1 MKKKPQLSRIFG
13 GIVACLL
20 LLGACA
26 AALTYFHSNT
36 FVRAAGPT
44 ATVNHYEYVFPDGG
58 IYVYDMDNNQAL
70 VKHINLPIFKGGRG
84 CVVDP
89 ASNSLYLSYNGDGG
103 PHGTGSLLKYNLLND
118 TVVWTKNY
126 TFGIDSMAITPDG
139 KTIYMPDGEA
149 SYDGT
154 WRIINTSDGSVT
166 GSIFTATGDAAH
178 NTVMSLDGKHVYLGA
193 LNSSYL
199 YRVDTSTNKIVEKI
213 GPLSNGVRP
222 FTINGSETLAYTTAT
237 GFLGFEVSSI
247 TTGKLLYH
255 VPIKGFASSNAAE
268 VSHGI
273 TLSPDEKEV
282 YVIDTAN
289 SYAHVF
295 DVSGVPATAP
305 VQVADIPLRKMSGSS
320 VPAESP
326 CLYDCTHEGWILHS
340 RDGRFVYVGDS
351 GDVIDTATRK
361 VVNNLDPLFNTR
373 KYLEIDFSNGN
384 AISTSTRQ
392 GMGYVTGSG
401 GVPTPTP
408 TSTTTV
414 TPSPTSTTV
423 VTPSPTSTTVVT
435 PSPTST
441 LTPTPN
447 PGTTIA
453 QDTFQRANQT
463 HWGTASDSHVWAAD
477 ANTQNTF
484 SIVSNQ
490 GQISNGNTYYNAVLG
505 ATTSNAEVLLSGSI
519 SSFNNA
525 NMGAVLRWKD
535 TNDWY
540 KAYVSGTSLVIQA
553 KVNGT
558 YSTVGSTTFSATAG
572 QSYTIRFRA
581 VGTGFYAKAWATG
594 TTEPTAWMVT
604 GTNTSLQTGY
614 CGVRV
619 QLQSGVTAKF
629 SSFLATTA
637 S

>member
-1 MKKKPQLSRIFG
+1 MECAPPLKGEKFLMKITPRLSRMLSG
-13 GIVACLL
+13 LAACLL
-20 LLGACA
+20 LLGVCVT
-26 AALTYFHSNT
+26 ALTYFHSKA
-36 FVRAAGPT
+36 FVHAAGPT
-44 ATVNHYEYVFPDGG
+44 ATVNHYQYVFPDGG

-103 PHGTGSLLKYNLLND
+103 SHGTGSLLKYNLLND

-154 WRIINTSDGSVT
+154 WRILSASDGSVL

-178 NTVMSLDGKHVYLGA
+178 NTVVSLNGKHVYLGA
-193 LNSSYL
+193 LNSKYL
-199 YRVDTSTNKIVEKI
+199 YMVDTSTNKIIKNI
-213 GPLSNGVRP
+213 GPLATGVRP
-222 FTINGSETLAYTTAT
+222 FTINGTETLAYTTAT

-255 VPIKGFASSNAAE
+255 VPIKGFASSTAAE

-273 TLSPDEKEV
+273 TLSPNEKEV

-305 VQVADIPLRKMSGSS
+305 VQVADIPLRKMSGT
-320 VPAESP
+320 ESP

-340 RDGRFVYVGDS
+340 IDGRFVYVGDS

-384 AISTSTRQ
+384 AISTSSRH
-392 GMGYVTGSG
+392 GLGYVTGG
-401 GVPTPTP
+401 GGTPTP
-408 TSTTTV
+408 TSTTTA
-414 TPSPTSTTV
+414 TPSPTSTTA
-423 VTPSPTSTTVVT
+423 VT

-463 HWGTASDSHVWAAD
+463 HWGTASDGHAWAAD
-477 ANTQNTF
+477 ANTQNAF

-505 ATTSNAEVLLSGSI
+505 ATASNAEVLLSGSI
-519 SSFNNA
+519 SSFTNA

-535 TNDWY
+535 TNNWY
-540 KAYVSGTSLVIQA
+540 KAYISGANLVIQA

-558 YSTVGSTTFSATAG
+558 YRTIGSTTFNATAG

-581 VGTGFYAKAWATG
+581 VSSGFYAKAWTSG
-594 TTEPTAWMVT
+594 TTEPTVWMAT
-604 GTNTSLQTGY
+604 GTDTALQTGY

-619 QLQSGVTAKF
+619 QLQSGVAAQI
-629 SSFLATTA
+629 SSFIATTA